1 MSDIPPPPPVP
12 AVRASD
18 SEREQTVAVLQR
30 HFADGRLAQAELE
43 ERVSA
48 AYAAQTRAELR
59 DLAADLPVAEEPS
72 PRPTTTYD
80 PRLLIILL
88 CVYPPA
94 GLIYW
99 LLARRRTS
107 NSRGRSAASGLLIHA
122 ERDRDGRLSR
132 RARS

>member
-1 MSDIPPPPPVP
+1 MSDIPPPPAAAV
-12 AVRASD
+12 VRASD
-18 SEREQTVAVLQR
+18 SEREQTVTVLQR
-30 HFADGRLAQAELE
+30 HFADGRLAQDELE

-59 DLAADLPVAEEPS
+59 DLAADLPVAEERP
-72 PRPTTTYD
+72 PRPTGNYD

-99 LLARRRTS
+99 LLTRPRTGT
-107 NSRGRSAASGLLIHA
+107 SRPRAAAAPRLADYRSTPST
-122 ERDRDGRLSR
+122 
-132 RARS
+132 

>member
-1 MSDIPPPPPVP
+1 M
-12 AVRASD
+12 
-18 SEREQTVAVLQR
+18 
-30 HFADGRLAQAELE
+30 
-43 ERVSA
+43 
-48 AYAAQTRAELR
+48 
-59 DLAADLPVAEEPS
+59 
-72 PRPTTTYD
+72 TYD

-99 LLARRRTS
+99 LLTRRRTS

-122 ERDRDGRLSR
+122 ERLTEPGGEVGRVRSRGLSR

>member
-1 MSDIPPPPPVP
+1 MSDIPPPPAVA

-59 DLAADLPVAEEPS
+59 DLAADLPVAEERPA
-72 PRPTTTYD
+72 RPTTTYD

-99 LLARRRTS
+99 LLTRPRTG
-107 NSRGRSAASGLLIHA
+107 NSRPRAAAAPHLADYRSTPST
-122 ERDRDGRLSR
+122 
-132 RARS
+132 

>member
-1 MSDIPPPPPVP
+1 MSDIPPPPAVA

-48 AYAAQTRAELR
+48 AFAAQTRAELR
-59 DLAADLPVAEEPS
+59 DLAADLPVAEARPS
-72 PRPTTTYD
+72 RSTGTYD

-99 LLARRRTS
+99 LLTRPRTG
-107 NSRGRSAASGLLIHA
+107 NSRPRAAAAPQLADYRSTPST
-122 ERDRDGRLSR
+122 
-132 RARS
+132 

>member
-1 MSDIPPPPPVP
+1 MSDTPLPPAA

-99 LLARRRTS
+99 LLTRRRTGS
-107 NSRGRSAASGLLIHA
+107 SRPRAAAAAELADYRSTPST
-122 ERDRDGRLSR
+122 
-132 RARS
+132 